1 MNKWAGISARW
12 DIRRR
17 KAAHRIPRIP
27 GRRAPNVARMLAED
41 LDGYLRARAAVE
53 GVSYNLNP
61 EIFTG
66 FMRAGVASYFGVDVD
81 LATGVL
87 VRDRQE
93 PRPGF
98 FEAWL
103 ESKKSQPEEAA

>member
-1 MNKWAGISARW
+1 LAT
-12 DIRRR
+12 
-17 KAAHRIPRIP
+17 AAKEKTLSK
-27 GRRAPNVARMLAED
+27 NMDWKEVMSMVAED
-41 LDGYLRARAAVE
+41 LHGYMRVRADVE
-53 GVSYNLNP
+53 GASYELSP
-61 EIFTG
+61 EFFTAHLK
-66 FMRAGVASYFGVDVD
+66 AGVASFFGIDVD

-103 ESKKSQPEEAA
+103 KSKKYPA

>member
-1 MNKWAGISARW
+1 MRETSTHSTQRHLRAG
-12 DIRRR
+12 
-17 KAAHRIPRIP
+17 
-27 GRRAPNVARMLAED
+27 VAMSTLAED
-41 LDGYLRARAAVE
+41 LDGYMRARADVE
-53 GVSYNLNP
+53 GVSYDLSP
-61 EIFTG
+61 EFFAAFIK
-66 FMRAGVASYFGVDVD
+66 AGVASFFGIDVD

-103 ESKKSQPEEAA
+103 KSKKYPA

>member
-1 MNKWAGISARW
+1 MNKWAALSPRW
-12 DIRRR
+12 EIRWH
-17 KAAHRIPRIP
+17 KGGNRIPRIR
-27 GRRAPNVARMLAED
+27 RRAPNVAQMLAED
-41 LDGYLRARAAVE
+41 LDGYLRARADVE

-87 VRDRQE
+87 VRDRHE

-103 ESKKSQPEEAA
+103 ESKKSQPDEAA

>member
-1 MNKWAGISARW
+1 MRETSTHSTQRHLRAG
-12 DIRRR
+12 
-17 KAAHRIPRIP
+17 
-27 GRRAPNVARMLAED
+27 VAMSTLAED
-41 LDGYLRARAAVE
+41 LDGYMRARADVE

-103 ESKKSQPEEAA
+103 KSKTNPV

>member
-1 MNKWAGISARW
+1 
-12 DIRRR
+12 
-17 KAAHRIPRIP
+17 
-27 GRRAPNVARMLAED
+27 MLAEE
-41 LDGYLRARAAVE
+41 LDRYLRARADVE
-53 GVSYNLNP
+53 RVSYELSP
-61 EIFTG
+61 ECFTALIK
-66 FMRAGVASYFGVDVD
+66 AGVASYFGVDLD

-103 ESKKSQPEEAA
+103 ASKKCQPDEAA